1 MELKCTNK
9 LPHISDNYF
18 YDILVERGINNPDE
32 YLNVDES
39 ALTSFEGL
47 DNINEAADTLI
58 NILNKE

>member
-18 YDILVERGINNPDE
+18 YDILIERGINNPDE
-32 YLNVDES
+32 YLSVDES
-39 ALTSFEGL
+39 VLTSFEGL